1 MKPLL
6 RPLMWLI
13 TLLVLGIACYLGV
26 VHAQEQGRSDQPT
39 PQSNRAGEIP
49 GQERMGERGQMT

>member
-1 MKPLL
+1 MKPLM

-26 VHAQEQGRSDQPT
+26 VHAQEPGRGEQLTT
-39 PQSNRAGEIP
+39 PGEQAGV
-49 GQERMGERGQMT
+49 RGQMT